1 MKVQY
6 LWCWTLSSVSVCRQ
20 GYPSTPIPPLGPSP
34 CRPLG
39 TTTGVLPRRKNFPTH
54 GPWDRDRSV
63 PGHRKWS
70 GCKKNPG
77 NNGMQGVQRCA
88 EVCGRVCRWAWSPG
102 GGRVGQSGCT
112 CMCKSWKMKSGC
124 GGHIEST
131 PPIGKVVP
139 LGLVCDEKVLQDGWQ
154 GWTDMS
160 KCGNVAGFRTHAH
173 AHAQSA
179 GGRWEGVA
187 GT

>member
-6 LWCWTLSSVSVCRQ
+6 LWCQTLSSVSVCRQ
-20 GYPSTPIPPLGPSP
+20 GYPSTPIPPLGPSLR
-34 CRPLG
+34 RPLG
-39 TTTGVLPRRKNFPTH
+39 TTARFLPRKKDFPTH
-54 GPWDRDRSV
+54 GPWDRDGSV

-77 NNGMQGVQRCA
+77 NNGTQGAWRCT
-88 EVCGRVCRWAWSPG
+88 EVHGRVRRWVRSPG
-102 GGRVGQSGCT
+102 GGRVGRSGCA

-131 PPIGKVVP
+131 PPIGKMVP

-154 GWTDMS
+154 RRTDAS
-160 KCGNVAGFRTHAH
+160 KCGNAAGFGMHMCV
-173 AHAQSA
+173 HAQSA
-179 GGRWEGVA
+179 RGRW
-187 GT
+187 

>member
-6 LWCWTLSSVSVCRQ
+6 LWCLTLSSVSVCRQ

-54 GPWDRDRSV
+54 GPWDRDGSV

-77 NNGMQGVQRCA
+77 NNGAQGAQRCA
-88 EVCGRVCRWAWSPG
+88 EGCAGGCRAWVG
-102 GGRVGQSGCT
+102 AGLARVGAQVCT
-112 CMCKSWKMKSGC
+112 KV
-124 GGHIEST
+124 
-131 PPIGKVVP
+131 GK
-139 LGLVCDEKVLQDGWQ
+139 
-154 GWTDMS
+154 
-160 KCGNVAGFRTHAH
+160 
-173 AHAQSA
+173 
-179 GGRWEGVA
+179 
-187 GT
+187 

>member
-6 LWCWTLSSVSVCRQ
+6 LWCRTLSSVSVCRQ

-39 TTTGVLPRRKNFPTH
+39 TTTRVLPRRKNFPTH
-54 GPWDRDRSV
+54 GPWDRDGSV

-77 NNGMQGVQRCA
+77 NNGAQGAQRCT
-88 EVCGRVCRWAWSPG
+88 EVCGRVCRWAQSLG
-102 GGRVGQSGCT
+102 GGQVGQSGCA
-112 CMCKSWKMKSGC
+112 CMCKVGMMEIGC
-124 GGHIEST
+124 GGYLGGT
-131 PPIGKVVP
+131 PPIGKLEP
-139 LGLVCDEKVLQDGWQ
+139 LGLISGEKVLQDGWQ
-154 GWTDMS
+154 GWMDTS
-160 KCGNVAGFRTHAH
+160 KCGNVARFGACAH

-179 GGRWEGVA
+179 RGRWEVVV